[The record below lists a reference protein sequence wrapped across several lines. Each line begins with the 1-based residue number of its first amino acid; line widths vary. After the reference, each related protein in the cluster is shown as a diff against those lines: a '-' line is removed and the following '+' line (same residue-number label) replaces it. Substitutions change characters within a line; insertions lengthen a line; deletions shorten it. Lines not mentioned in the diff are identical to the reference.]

1 MRTAKFILLTF
12 WKEMF
17 FYTMQAMYQ
26 RYNGYTGTSLYESWS
41 LTVLNTLFTS
51 LCVIVPGIFEQDLQ
65 AETLLAVPELY
76 RYGQQNSGLNLAKY
90 LRWMAVAAAEGVLVW
105 LTTWAVYSRIHGVHD
120 LGIFAMGDL
129 VFTTAIMWTNLKAM

>member
-26 RYNGYTGTSLYESWS
+26 RYNGYTGTSLYEPWS

-51 LCVIVPGIFEQDLQ
+51 LCVIVPGIFEQDLR
-65 AETLLAVPELY
+65 AETLLAIPELY
-76 RYGQQNSGLNLAKY
+76 RFGQRNSGLNLSKY
-90 LRWMAVAAAEGVLVW
+90 LRWMAVAAAEGVMVW
-105 LTTWAVYSRIHGVHD
+105 MTTWAVYNGTHAASD
-120 LGIFAMGDL
+120 QGIFAIGDL
-129 VFTTAIMWTNLKAM
+129 VFTTAIVWTNVKAM